1 MSSKRNN
8 LTARL
13 NRLRRKRD
21 AKLEAEAE
29 KREAKAEKRRK
40 AQALAVQIANPGR
53 KTL

>member
-13 NRLRRKRD
+13 KRLRRKRD
-21 AKLEAEAE
+21 AKLITEAE

-40 AQALAVQIANPGR
+40 AQALAVQIAHPER
-53 KTL
+53 KT